1 MGSRVDAVSRYV
13 WVPAVLALPAVLLLT
28 SILTFREL
36 GEMRTVYLRN
46 RVATIAGRLE
56 TLPVS
61 DFDMLYSEEPAL
73 TDLEVFERGSGTP
86 ANAALEALWSGRE
99 LFRTEV
105 VSLGGR
111 RVFRAW
117 VPFHSEGLM
126 RVARIDLEASA
137 ADFLLRHARRNLAIA
152 GVAGLVLV
160 LLSLYAVWT
169 ARRAAQLKHLAQ
181 LGKLSAVLAHE
192 IRNPLGTIKGFAQLA
207 AEKADAGVR
216 ALLEPVLEEV
226 VRLERL
232 VNDLLLYGRPV
243 APAVRETHWNSLAEQ
258 LEVNARQLADG
269 RRVNVAVE
277 PAACRFRTDPDLL
290 RRALLNLVRNAVE
303 AAAESPTRRS
313 GWRWPRTAAEA
324 RSVTVEDN
332 GPGIPERGSPATLRA
347 VPHYQGQRHGARP
360 VDYQEAGRG
369 ARRAPRTARCRPPRG
384 TRGRIRFPALKTGA
398 SRWKPYSWLTTI
410 PAFAACSQRF
420 LPPRVTRWRPPLP
433 STKPSTSAHARTSTL
448 YSPT

>member
-13 WVPAVLALPAVLLLT
+13 WVPAVFALPGVLLLT

-36 GEMRTVYLRN
+36 GEMRAVYLRN

-56 TLPVS
+56 NLPLS
-61 DFDMLYSEEPAL
+61 DFDTLYAEEPAL
-73 TDLEVFERGSGTP
+73 TDLEIFERGTGKP
-86 ANAALEALWSGRE
+86 GNGALEALWSGRE

-105 VSLGGR
+105 VDLGGR

-152 GVAGLVLV
+152 GLAGLVLV
-160 LLSLYAVWT
+160 LLSLYTVWT
-169 ARRAAQLKHLAQ
+169 ARRAAELRHLAQ

-207 AEKADAGVR
+207 GEKADTGVR

-226 VRLERL
+226 GRLERL

-243 APAVRETHWNSLAEQ
+243 APAVRETHWNPLAEQ
-258 LEVNARQLADG
+258 LEMNARQLVNG
-269 RRVNVAVE
+269 RRVKVAVE
-277 PAACRFRTDPDLL
+277 PADCRFQTDPDLL

-303 AAAESPTRRS
+303 AAADSP
-313 GWRWPRTAAEA
+313 GAAVRVA
-324 RSVTVEDN
+324 VAAHGGGAVVTVEDN
-332 GPGIPERGSPATLRA
+332 GPGIPEKIRQRLFEPFHTTKASGTGLGLSITRKLAEALGGRLELRA
-347 VPHYQGQRHGARP
+347 AAPH
-360 VDYQEAGRG
+360 
-369 ARRAPRTARCRPPRG
+369 G
-384 TRGRIRFPALKTGA
+384 TRAELIFPHLK
-398 SRWKPYSWLTTI
+398 LE
-410 PAFAACSQRF
+410 PADGN
-420 LPPRVTRWRPPLP
+420 PTRG
-433 STKPSTSAHARTSTL
+433 
-448 YSPT
+448 